1 MKKLRFISSLA
12 FLGTMLCGCTFEYNY
27 NVTPYP
33 GSLNG
38 NLGYEDTGVDDEGT
52 YNDLVIWCDE
62 RIKSNIEGLMSR
74 FIMNNSQKYK
84 INYTIN
90 TTGED
95 SAASSMIENVK
106 AGADIFIFAQDQL
119 TRLKTAGA
127 LSMITG
133 KMKTAITEESQ
144 EEAVEA
150 ATLNGKLYAFPF
162 TSDNGYFMYYDK
174 RIFPNEEDVSS
185 IENIMAVLQREGKKI
200 SYPVFTNGWYSTS
213 YFMATGCESNWEVN
227 SKNEFIGYDDTYA
240 SDKGLVACR
249 GLAAL
254 KQYESLFSTKD
265 VADMKEGDT
274 KVVISG
280 VWDYEIAYSKMGD
293 DLGCTK
299 MPTFTV
305 NTAPSGQPEK
315 IETINISSYMGYK
328 LVGVKPS
335 SDEKRQSVCKK
346 IARYISNED
355 AQRERFMAVNWG
367 PTNISAAADEG
378 VLSHPGLNALLAQ
391 KPYAKPQVSTPDNW
405 FSNVSALAASISF
418 GMSDSAMKEEL
429 NKYKNNLP
437 SFLD

>member
-1 MKKLRFISSLA
+1 MKKLKFIPALA
-12 FLGTMLCGCTFEYNY
+12 LLGSILTGCSFEFNY
-27 NVTPYP
+27 NIAPYP

-38 NLGYEDTGVDDEGT
+38 NLGYEDTGVEDEGT

-74 FIMNNSQKYK
+74 FIMNNPKYK

-106 AGADIFIFAQDQL
+106 AGADIYIFAQDQL

-133 KMKTAITEESQ
+133 KMKTAVTAESQ
-144 EEAVEA
+144 EEAIEA

-174 RIFPNEEDVSS
+174 RIFPNEEDVGS
-185 IENIMAVLQREGKKI
+185 IENILSVLQAQNKKI

-227 SKNEFIGYDDTYA
+227 SKNEFIGYDDTY
-240 SDKGLVACR
+240 SSQKGLIACR
-249 GLAAL
+249 GLSAL
-254 KQYESLFSTKD
+254 KQYETLFSTKD
-265 VADMKEGDT
+265 VADMKDGDT
-274 KVVISG
+274 RVVISG
-280 VWDYEIAYSKMGD
+280 VWDYEVAKKTLGD

-305 NTAPSGQPEK
+305 NTAASGQPEHL
-315 IETINISSYMGYK
+315 ETINISSYMGYK

-355 AQRERFMAVNWG
+355 AQRERFLAVNWG
-367 PTNISAAADEG
+367 PTNIDAAADDD
-378 VLSHPGLNALLAQ
+378 VLAHPGLSALLKQ

-405 FSNVSALAASISF
+405 FSNVSALATGITA
-418 GMSDSAMKEEL
+418 GMSDGEMMVKL
-429 NKYKNNLP
+429 NDYKNNLP

>member
-1 MKKLRFISSLA
+1 MKKMKFIPALTLLSSI
-12 FLGTMLCGCTFEYNY
+12 LCSCSFEFNY
-27 NVTPYP
+27 NVSPYP

-74 FIMNNSQKYK
+74 FIMNNPKYK

-133 KMKTAITEESQ
+133 KMKTAITSESQ

-174 RIFPNEEDVSS
+174 RIFPNEEDVGS
-185 IENIMAVLQREGKKI
+185 IENILSVLQAQGKKI

-227 SKNEFIGYDDTYA
+227 SKNEFIGYTDTYA
-240 SDKGLVACR
+240 TQKGLIACR
-249 GLAAL
+249 GLRAL

-265 VADMKEGDT
+265 VADMKDGDT
-274 KVVISG
+274 RVVVSG
-280 VWDYEIAYSKMGD
+280 VWDYEVAKRTLGD

-305 NTAPSGQPEK
+305 NTAENGQPEHL
-315 IETINISSYMGYK
+315 ETINISSYMGYK

-355 AQRERFMAVNWG
+355 AQRERFLAVNWG
-367 PTNISAAADEG
+367 PTNVEAAADDD
-378 VLSHPGLNALLAQ
+378 VLAHPGLSALLKQ

-405 FSNVSALAASISF
+405 FSNVSALATGITAN
-418 GMSDSAMKEEL
+418 MSDGEMMLKL
-429 NKYKNNLP
+429 NDYKNNLA

>member
-1 MKKLRFISSLA
+1 MKKLRLIPFLA
-12 FLGTMLCGCTFEYNY
+12 FLGTVCSGCNFEFTY
-27 NVTPYP
+27 NVSPYP

-38 NLGYEDTGVDDEGT
+38 NVGYEDTGVEDAGT

-74 FIMNNSQKYK
+74 FIMNNPKYK

-133 KMKTAITEESQ
+133 KMKTAVTLESQ

-174 RIFPNEEDVSS
+174 RIFPNESDVSS
-185 IENIMAVLQREGKKI
+185 IEKIMTTLKAKGKKI
-200 SYPVFTNGWYSTS
+200 AYPVFTNGWYSTS

-227 SKNEFIGYDDTYA
+227 SKNEFIGYNDTYA
-240 SDKGLVACR
+240 SLKGLIACR
-249 GLAAL
+249 GLKQL
-254 KQYESLFSTKD
+254 KQYENLFSTKD
-265 VADMKEGDT
+265 VADMNGDT
-274 KVVISG
+274 RVVISG
-280 VWDYEIAYSKMGD
+280 VWDYEVAKRTLKGN
-293 DLGCTK
+293 LGCTK

-305 NTAPSGQPEK
+305 NTAASGQPEK
-315 IETINISSYMGYK
+315 LETINISSYMGYK

-335 SDEKRQSVCKK
+335 KDEKRQSVCKK

-355 AQRERFMAVNWG
+355 AQRERFLAVNWG
-367 PTNISAAADEG
+367 PTNINAAADDD
-378 VLSHPGLNALLAQ
+378 VLAHPGLSALLKQ

-405 FSNVSALAASISF
+405 FSNVSALANGITKN
-418 GMSDSAMKEEL
+418 MEDSDMNLLL
-429 NKYKNNLP
+429 NGYKNNLP